1 MINLK
6 IYEARVRQAEHL
18 DGLWALETK
27 LDQKVKE
34 IFENSVPRYYE
45 HTAKVVANVKRLLKT
60 STLNK
65 QLLVAAAYL
74 HDIGYS
80 LPYREDF
87 VGNIQDQNLKMEIHC
102 RKGSKLAR
110 KILGELGVESS
121 IADRVAYLV
130 KVHHRADLEDEDLR
144 LLLEADKV

>member
-1 MINLK
+1 M
-6 IYEARVRQAEHL
+6 
-18 DGLWALETK
+18 
-27 LDQKVKE
+27 
-34 IFENSVPRYYE
+34 PRYYE

-65 QLLVAAAYL
+65 QLLIAAAYL

-80 LPYREDF
+80 LPYRGGF
-87 VGNIQDQNLKMEIHC
+87 VGNIQDQNSKMEIHC

-121 IADRVAYLV
+121 VADRVAYLV
-130 KVHHRADLEDEDLR
+130 RVYHRADLKDEDLR